1 MASNVSRDLEGIGAQ
16 WPAYTAGSQKERP
29 DLLQELADDL
39 LEHQPRNLK
48 RPDPADSRA
57 YVSEL
62 CLDIHDKI
70 RRKTSLAPLPELFG
84 TLPRLIKTLA
94 VKIGQ
99 ESDSQVNRDIMYFLH
114 KSHREICGLL
124 EELFL
129 HGDEPDI
136 KASDQGPEH
145 MSIQEKMALWATV
158 EDTEV
163 NKGELFEGVRDEDEP
178 ENDITA
184 KVELANYHKVIRSS
198 SAYQWF
204 LASLYREF
212 GLQRKHTMTETIS
225 SKILRCLPP
234 EKISKSRTPQT
245 HCVTFEL
252 GFPFVPQ
259 QGIKLAEMI
268 AVTGFPDEAQ
278 VTTVEE
284 YVRYMWP
291 CDGLRL
297 LRALQMVVDS
307 SRVGTSSFGITLQ
320 GKTNIEVGLISGEVL
335 VTVEGSACSIAE
347 HGDQLAWL
355 VTALS
360 RRSDEG
366 AVPRIPCCVKMGT
379 LLLDS
384 LRRHTPKF
392 YCPRCYTIFPDHAN
406 YDTHVL
412 GASCTRAPTAKLQ
425 GISHMQRDELSRK
438 SKGSIQEQWYALW
451 TILFPEHDPPT
462 SIYIESTQ
470 SEDFCRIREFCQ
482 RDGVTILRDELES
495 SGFFLRPEVS
505 EEALRVAVERAMESM
520 FDTYWLRRSSAQAG
534 THVSNSSGENRS
546 SSAGRSP
553 QPETAV
559 GSSTDSGVDILPISR
574 PSRNRLGGIAASSTV
589 HSDGPGELR
598 YTGDDWLR
606 DGMGFPTDQ
615 PGLSGGFGGTQLHTR
630 NGLDPSLAAS
640 DPAFSD
646 MQFPFGHVS
655 LQHGMNG
662 LETEPDVGNSQEW
675 AGHPTAGPSAIGSI
689 QDGSQGRLNQTHG
702 FFSEMGGPLEHLDYE
717 YLLRDVVDGWRGDSI
732 DEEERR

>member
-48 RPDPADSRA
+48 RLTLIDPNQTYLAYEAATTADPADSRA

-178 ENDITA
+178 EDDITA

-252 GFPFVPQ
+252 GFPFAPQ

-307 SRVGTSSFGITLQ
+307 SRDADGMSSFGITLQ
-320 GKTNIEVGLISGEVL
+320 DKTDIEVELTSGTVL

-347 HGDQLAWL
+347 CGDQLAWL

-379 LLLDS
+379 SLLDS
-384 LRRHTPKF
+384 FRYP
-392 YCPRCYTIFPDHAN
+392 
-406 YDTHVL
+406 
-412 GASCTRAPTAKLQ
+412 S
-425 GISHMQRDELSRK
+425 GIVALS
-438 SKGSIQEQWYALW
+438 L
-451 TILFPEHDPPT
+451 L
-462 SIYIESTQ
+462 
-470 SEDFCRIREFCQ
+470 
-482 RDGVTILRDELES
+482 LL
-495 SGFFLRPEVS
+495 
-505 EEALRVAVERAMESM
+505 
-520 FDTYWLRRSSAQAG
+520 
-534 THVSNSSGENRS
+534 
-546 SSAGRSP
+546 
-553 QPETAV
+553 
-559 GSSTDSGVDILPISR
+559 
-574 PSRNRLGGIAASSTV
+574 
-589 HSDGPGELR
+589 
-598 YTGDDWLR
+598 
-606 DGMGFPTDQ
+606 
-615 PGLSGGFGGTQLHTR
+615 
-630 NGLDPSLAAS
+630 
-640 DPAFSD
+640 
-646 MQFPFGHVS
+646 
-655 LQHGMNG
+655 
-662 LETEPDVGNSQEW
+662 
-675 AGHPTAGPSAIGSI
+675 AGPSLPSDPWPCEKYWA
-689 QDGSQGRLNQTHG
+689 RAFTKTNVRPP
-702 FFSEMGGPLEHLDYE
+702 FN
-717 YLLRDVVDGWRGDSI
+717 
-732 DEEERR
+732 

>member
-1 MASNVSRDLEGIGAQ
+1 MASNVPRDLQGIGAQ
-16 WPAYTAGSQKERP
+16 WSTYTTGSQKEQP
-29 DLLQELADDL
+29 DLLPELVDDL
-39 LEHQPRNLK
+39 LEHPPRNLK
-48 RPDPADSRA
+48 RRNLKHTGYSCDAQGSDPADSRA

-84 TLPRLIKTLA
+84 TLPHLIKALA

-198 SAYQWF
+198 SAYQWL

-234 EKISKSRTPQT
+234 EKISKSQAPQT

-307 SRVGTSSFGITLQ
+307 SRVGKYLA
-320 GKTNIEVGLISGEVL
+320 
-335 VTVEGSACSIAE
+335 GS
-347 HGDQLAWL
+347 L
-355 VTALS
+355 T
-360 RRSDEG
+360 
-366 AVPRIPCCVKMGT
+366 
-379 LLLDS
+379 
-384 LRRHTPKF
+384 F
-392 YCPRCYTIFPDHAN
+392 YANGIFP
-406 YDTHVL
+406 
-412 GASCTRAPTAKLQ
+412 
-425 GISHMQRDELSRK
+425 
-438 SKGSIQEQWYALW
+438 
-451 TILFPEHDPPT
+451 
-462 SIYIESTQ
+462 
-470 SEDFCRIREFCQ
+470 
-482 RDGVTILRDELES
+482 
-495 SGFFLRPEVS
+495 
-505 EEALRVAVERAMESM
+505 
-520 FDTYWLRRSSAQAG
+520 
-534 THVSNSSGENRS
+534 
-546 SSAGRSP
+546 
-553 QPETAV
+553 
-559 GSSTDSGVDILPISR
+559 
-574 PSRNRLGGIAASSTV
+574 
-589 HSDGPGELR
+589 
-598 YTGDDWLR
+598 
-606 DGMGFPTDQ
+606 
-615 PGLSGGFGGTQLHTR
+615 
-630 NGLDPSLAAS
+630 
-640 DPAFSD
+640 
-646 MQFPFGHVS
+646 
-655 LQHGMNG
+655 
-662 LETEPDVGNSQEW
+662 
-675 AGHPTAGPSAIGSI
+675 
-689 QDGSQGRLNQTHG
+689 
-702 FFSEMGGPLEHLDYE
+702 
-717 YLLRDVVDGWRGDSI
+717 
-732 DEEERR
+732 

>member
-1 MASNVSRDLEGIGAQ
+1 MPPWTSINAESSPRALQLGAGLSHAHRPEPDLSGVR
-16 WPAYTAGSQKERP
+16 GSMQERVP
-29 DLLQELADDL
+29 YLPTPELRHPSSSLLQES
-39 LEHQPRNLK
+39 LEAGVAPTDSGYASALHLVYQPEPPSAAVSKQSCK
-48 RPDPADSRA
+48 RAGANEEGESCEYTQTVYSEATTADPADSRA

-307 SRVGTSSFGITLQ
+307 SRVGKYLA
-320 GKTNIEVGLISGEVL
+320 
-335 VTVEGSACSIAE
+335 GS
-347 HGDQLAWL
+347 L
-355 VTALS
+355 T
-360 RRSDEG
+360 
-366 AVPRIPCCVKMGT
+366 
-379 LLLDS
+379 
-384 LRRHTPKF
+384 F
-392 YCPRCYTIFPDHAN
+392 YANGIFP
-406 YDTHVL
+406 
-412 GASCTRAPTAKLQ
+412 
-425 GISHMQRDELSRK
+425 
-438 SKGSIQEQWYALW
+438 
-451 TILFPEHDPPT
+451 
-462 SIYIESTQ
+462 
-470 SEDFCRIREFCQ
+470 
-482 RDGVTILRDELES
+482 
-495 SGFFLRPEVS
+495 
-505 EEALRVAVERAMESM
+505 
-520 FDTYWLRRSSAQAG
+520 
-534 THVSNSSGENRS
+534 
-546 SSAGRSP
+546 
-553 QPETAV
+553 
-559 GSSTDSGVDILPISR
+559 
-574 PSRNRLGGIAASSTV
+574 
-589 HSDGPGELR
+589 
-598 YTGDDWLR
+598 
-606 DGMGFPTDQ
+606 
-615 PGLSGGFGGTQLHTR
+615 
-630 NGLDPSLAAS
+630 
-640 DPAFSD
+640 
-646 MQFPFGHVS
+646 
-655 LQHGMNG
+655 
-662 LETEPDVGNSQEW
+662 
-675 AGHPTAGPSAIGSI
+675 
-689 QDGSQGRLNQTHG
+689 
-702 FFSEMGGPLEHLDYE
+702 
-717 YLLRDVVDGWRGDSI
+717 
-732 DEEERR
+732 